1 MNWNKKFYYVE
12 CHTSFTYS
20 YGKIITDVDEFNV
33 MYIKGN
39 AYKMT
44 IEHTDYISGW
54 VKLEDD
60 DNDYGVCFAAAHVGQ
75 ERKSHVLR
83 SKVWRSAHPNNAPDI
98 WTQSLGTWY
107 LLVCLST
114 LSLQTFPGR
123 SQRPIGVA
131 LLPAGARTCLPYLV
145 AHAGTPRGAKL
156 RDDVTMPDDSL
167 YGGQCQS
174 ARLMARTKT

>member
-39 AYKMT
+39 VYKMT

-60 DNDYGVCFAAAHVGQ
+60 DNDYGAGSRFMLEGKLNGWVPHDYTEFFLTPKQ
-75 ERKSHVLR
+75 TERE
-83 SKVWRSAHPNNAPDI
+83 
-98 WTQSLGTWY
+98 Q
-107 LLVCLST
+107 
-114 LSLQTFPGR
+114 
-123 SQRPIGVA
+123 
-131 LLPAGARTCLPYLV
+131 
-145 AHAGTPRGAKL
+145 KL
-156 RDDVTMPDDSL
+156 KEIL
-167 YGGQCQS
+167 YE
-174 ARLMARTKT
+174 R